1 MAKNEIAGSYGN
13 SVFSFKGTSILV
25 SILAGPVYIIPGGGN
40 IKPLLKSCPENL
52 IDSGAWWATVHGITK
67 ESDTI

>member
-1 MAKNEIAGSYGN
+1 MILQDHGN

-25 SILAGPVYIIPGGGN
+25 SILAGPVYITPGGRN
-40 IKPLLKSCPENL
+40 INPLLKSCPENL

-67 ESDTI
+67 ESNTTK